1 MDSKKPSVDE
11 LTKKYAEQYLWVQNA
26 RQNEGWGDTLE
37 TKKILLTNL
46 IKKAFEE
53 RE

>member
-1 MDSKKPSVDE
+1 MDKKPSVDE
-11 LTKKYAEQYLWVQNA
+11 LAKKYAEQYLWVQNA

-37 TKKILLTNL
+37 TKKVLLVNL